1 MEKLKERANMYHL
14 IKTAFCPPDET
25 LVASIVV
32 GEFSGRIQSTV
43 DRCCSLTAKC
53 CLAPDL
59 MEEISGLS
67 QPMTAGIEQR
77 AFLEALQTEYMRLF
91 VTAFPVL
98 WAPAYESYYM
108 EKKAMGKPAVDCLAL
123 YREEGLVLNA
133 ASELPDHIVTQ
144 LEYLHFLNLAAM
156 EAGVREDHHL
166 VQIYKVKQH
175 KFYEGHIMNWVPE
188 FCDRIQ
194 SHSEIDFYRVMS
206 RLLKNFI
213 LLENRSLDAEKL
225 DRFEE
230 VG

>member
-1 MEKLKERANMYHL
+1 
-14 IKTAFCPPDET
+14 
-25 LVASIVV
+25 
-32 GEFSGRIQSTV
+32 
-43 DRCCSLTAKC
+43 
-53 CLAPDL
+53 
-59 MEEISGLS
+59 
-67 QPMTAGIEQR
+67 
-77 AFLEALQTEYMRLF
+77 
-91 VTAFPVL
+91 
-98 WAPAYESYYM
+98 
-108 EKKAMGKPAVDCLAL
+108 MGKPAVDCLAL

-156 EAGVREDHHL
+156 EAGVRGDHHL

-175 KFYEGHIMNWVPE
+175 RFYEDHIINWVPE

-206 RLLKNFI
+206 RLLRNFI

-225 DRFEE
+225 DRIEE